1 MAGLL
6 EACTARVELTMKLYR
21 HQRREVEEHG
31 LKRARGLLWCPRAG
45 KSRAT
50 LGSALRMRQQGM
62 IDSVLIS
69 SPNETHINWVVQ
81 ELRPVLGESAVWHWD
96 TRLSD
101 DQLRS
106 ALVALPRDFR
116 VLSIPSHL
124 WALPRARWLWNALQ
138 KWDRGRM
145 LLVADESDEYATPS
159 AKRSRRL
166 RAWAHNCG
174 AQRILTGTPWHDS
187 VLHAWAQLEILGP
200 GVSGYTKN
208 NDFAR
213 RYGQWETRF
222 GPHGSFP
229 SLVGYQHV
237 DEFMAR
243 VREHCSILTA
253 DDIPDM
259 PRTVNRLLDF
269 AMHPSTQEVF
279 DEVLADVELT
289 GGGLFGRLQ
298 QIAGMCP
305 WRLDYT
311 AKLTERWPFVVVWCR
326 YRDEID
332 ALSELLPQAY
342 VWYAGTPPATRAY
355 VREHLRGTATDQT
368 PMVLIAQ
375 PQACARG
382 LDFSRAEA
390 MIFHSVIPSARLH
403 AQALQRATAIGSGTT
418 PVYYICN
425 SGIDAY
431 ILQRVR
437 TKARFA
443 RITMGDIEELKDYS
457 LMPASARQRKLWKKP
472 ESIDIRQL

>member
-1 MAGLL
+1 
-6 EACTARVELTMKLYR
+6 MKLYP
-21 HQRREVEEHG
+21 HQRREVDEHG

-50 LGSALRMRQQGM
+50 IGSAIRMHQQGM
-62 IDSVLIS
+62 IDSMLIS
-69 SPNETHINWVVQ
+69 APNETHVNWVVQ
-81 ELRPVLGESAVWHWD
+81 ELRPVFGESAVWHWD

-124 WALPRARWLWNALQ
+124 WSLTRARWLWNTLQ

-159 AKRSRRL
+159 SKRSRRL
-166 RAWAHNCG
+166 RAWAHKCG

-187 VLHAWAQLEILGP
+187 ILHAWAQLEILGP
-200 GVSGYTKN
+200 GLSGYKN
-208 NDFAR
+208 HNDFSR
-213 RYGQWETRF
+213 RYGTWETRF

-229 SLVGYQHV
+229 ALTGYQRV
-237 DEFMAR
+237 DEFMSMAR
-243 VREHCSILTA
+243 KHCSILTA
-253 DDIPDM
+253 NDILDM

-269 AMHPSTQEVF
+269 DMDPDTRAVF
-279 DEVLADVELT
+279 DEALTDELI

-305 WRLDYT
+305 TRLYHT

-332 ALSELLPQAY
+332 ALSELLPSAY
-342 VWYAGTPPATRAY
+342 VWYAGTSPATRTY
-355 VREHLRGTATDQT
+355 IREHLRGTSTDDA

-390 MIFHSVIPSARLH
+390 MIFHSIIPSARLH

-437 TKARFA
+437 AKARFA
-443 RITMGDIEELKDYS
+443 RITLGDIEELKEYS
-457 LMPASARQRKLWKKP
+457 LMPAETRQKKLWRRSAR
-472 ESIDIRQL
+472 IDIRQL